1 MTSISKIVVGALA
14 ALLVTTTLAVAAGGT
29 QQGNT
34 NRVLQPGEAGIAL
47 AITKATCKVAGTP
60 SEFPDDIWFANK
72 GTVLLKAGTKISWT
86 LAGYGAAK
94 KHTLVADLAPGAG
107 VYAMNANPGGV
118 EAGHDCT
125 AKVL

>member
-1 MTSISKIVVGALA
+1 MTSISKIVGGALM

-29 QQGNT
+29 QQGNS
-34 NRVLQPGEAGIAL
+34 NRAVQPGDAQIAI
-47 AITKATCKVAGTP
+47 AIKKATCKVAGTP
-60 SEFPDDIWFANK
+60 SEFPDDIWFTNK
-72 GTVLLKAGTKISWT
+72 GNVVLSAGTKISYT
-86 LAGYGAAK
+86 LPGYGAAK

-107 VYAMNANPGGV
+107 VYAHNVNGGV